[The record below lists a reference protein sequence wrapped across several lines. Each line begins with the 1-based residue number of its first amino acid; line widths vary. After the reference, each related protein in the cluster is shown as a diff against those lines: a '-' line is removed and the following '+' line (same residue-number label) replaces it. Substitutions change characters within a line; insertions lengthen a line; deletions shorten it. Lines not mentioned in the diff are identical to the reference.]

1 MEGAVS
7 QTYKPENVKMS
18 LKPKILDRYIM
29 GKFLSTFFIALLII
43 IGIVVIFDISEK
55 IENFVEHEVPLKT
68 IIFDYY
74 VNFIP
79 YFINMFSPFFV
90 FITVIFFTSRMAAN
104 SEIIAILS
112 GGISY
117 HRMMVPYVISAAI
130 IALLSLGL
138 NLFVIPR
145 SNATRVDFET
155 KYVDQ
160 NYTKYNRNN
169 VHYQI
174 APGQFVYVQSF
185 SSYNNTAYK
194 FTLETIE
201 NNKMVSK
208 LTAESAAWD
217 STMDGWHLR
226 RWFIRDYGSGLEDK
240 VRCGNQLDTVIALKL
255 SDFYRNQ
262 KTVET
267 LTRNELNA
275 LINTQKMRGDS
286 NVMYAQIEK
295 HRRMTLPFS
304 AFILTIMA
312 VALTSKKKRGGIGFN
327 LAIGIGLAFLYIL
340 FLKFS
345 EMFVFTGTLS
355 AGWALWLPNFVYAA
369 IAAFLYRI
377 APK

>member
-1 MEGAVS
+1 M
-7 QTYKPENVKMS
+7 T
-18 LKPKILDRYIM
+18 LKPKILDRYIVK
-29 GKFLSTFFIALLII
+29 KFLMTFLIALLFII
-43 IGIVVIFDISEK
+43 LIVIIFDISEK
-55 IENFVEHEVPLKT
+55 IEKFVEHEVPLKT

-79 YFINMFSPFFV
+79 YFINMFSPLFV

-112 GGISY
+112 GGVSY
-117 HRMMVPYVISAAI
+117 HRMMVPYMVSAAL

-138 NLFVIPR
+138 NLFIIPR

-155 KYVDQ
+155 KYIDQ
-160 NYTKYNRNN
+160 HVTKYKRNN

-185 SSYNNTAYK
+185 SAYNNTAYK

-201 NNKMVSK
+201 DGRMISK
-208 LTAESAAWD
+208 LTAESAVWD
-217 STMDGWHLR
+217 STLDGWHLR
-226 RWFIRDYGSGLEDK
+226 RYFIRDYGTGLEDK
-240 VRCGNQLDTVIALKL
+240 VRCGDQMDTVIALKL

-267 LTRNELNA
+267 LTQKDLNA
-275 LINTQKMRGDS
+275 LIATQKMRGDS
-286 NVMYAQIEK
+286 NVMFAQIEK
-295 HRRMTLPFS
+295 NRRMTLPFS

-312 VALTSKKKRGGIGFN
+312 VALTSRKKRGGIGLN
-327 LAIGIGLAFLYIL
+327 LALGIGLAFLYIL

-345 EMFVFTGTLS
+345 EMFVFTGTMS
-355 AGWALWLPNFVYAA
+355 AGLALWLPNFVYIL
-369 IAAFLYRI
+369 IAAVLYRR

>member
-1 MEGAVS
+1 M
-7 QTYKPENVKMS
+7 T
-18 LKPKILDRYIM
+18 LKPKILDRYIVK
-29 GKFLSTFFIALLII
+29 KFLMTFLIALLFII
-43 IGIVVIFDISEK
+43 LIVIIFDISEK
-55 IENFVEHEVPLKT
+55 IEKFVEHEVPLKT

-79 YFINMFSPFFV
+79 YFINMFSPLFV

-112 GGISY
+112 GGVSY
-117 HRMMVPYVISAAI
+117 HRMMVPYMVSAAL

-138 NLFVIPR
+138 NLFIIPR

-155 KYVDQ
+155 KYIDQ
-160 NYTKYNRNN
+160 HVTKYKRNN

-185 SSYNNTAYK
+185 SAYNNTAYK

-201 NNKMVSK
+201 DGRMVSK
-208 LTAESAAWD
+208 LTAESAVWD
-217 STMDGWHLR
+217 STLDGWHLR
-226 RWFIRDYGSGLEDK
+226 RYFIRDYGTGLEDK
-240 VRCGNQLDTVIALKL
+240 VRCGDQMDTVIALKL

-267 LTRNELNA
+267 LTQKDLNA
-275 LINTQKMRGDS
+275 LIATQKMRGDS
-286 NVMYAQIEK
+286 NVMFAQIEK
-295 HRRMTLPFS
+295 NRRMTLPFS

-312 VALTSKKKRGGIGFN
+312 VALTSRKKRGGIGLN
-327 LAIGIGLAFLYIL
+327 LALGIGLAFLYIL

-345 EMFVFTGTLS
+345 EMFVFTGTMS
-355 AGWALWLPNFVYAA
+355 AGLALWLPNFVYII
-369 IAAFLYRI
+369 IAAFLYRR

>member
-1 MEGAVS
+1 M
-7 QTYKPENVKMS
+7 T
-18 LKPKILDRYIM
+18 LKPKILDRYIVK
-29 GKFLSTFFIALLII
+29 KFLMTFLIALLFII
-43 IGIVVIFDISEK
+43 LIVIIFDISEK
-55 IENFVEHEVPLKT
+55 IEKFVEHEVPLKT

-79 YFINMFSPFFV
+79 YFINMFSPLFV

-112 GGISY
+112 GGVSY
-117 HRMMVPYVISAAI
+117 HRMMVPYMVSAAL

-138 NLFVIPR
+138 NLFIIPR

-155 KYVDQ
+155 KYIDQ
-160 NYTKYNRNN
+160 HVTKYKRNN

-185 SSYNNTAYK
+185 SAYNNTAYK

-201 NNKMVSK
+201 DGRMVSK
-208 LTAESAAWD
+208 LTAESAVWD
-217 STMDGWHLR
+217 STLDGWHLR
-226 RWFIRDYGSGLEDK
+226 RYFIRDYGTGLEDK
-240 VRCGNQLDTVIALKL
+240 VRCGDQMDTVIALKL

-267 LTRNELNA
+267 LTQKDLNA
-275 LINTQKMRGDS
+275 LIATQKMRGDS
-286 NVMYAQIEK
+286 NVMFAQIEK
-295 HRRMTLPFS
+295 NRRMTLPFS

-312 VALTSKKKRGGIGFN
+312 VALTSRKKRGGIGLN
-327 LAIGIGLAFLYIL
+327 LALGIGLAFLYIL

-345 EMFVFTGTLS
+345 EMFVFTGTMS
-355 AGWALWLPNFVYAA
+355 AGLALWLPNFVYIL
-369 IAAFLYRI
+369 IAAVLYRR